1 LLISSFVCREFFL
14 PETKNS
20 IVCSIN
26 LISAISQGDGE
37 HAYSYGEAAAHT
49 GKVYYRIKQVD
60 KDGRTSYSQILT
72 VDSRQGGTVTVYP
85 NPGTGIM
92 SLNITD
98 RSLMNTVAK
107 LYNSDGR
114 ELQRINIR
122 QTVTM
127 ISLGNYVKGTYF
139 LRLSN
144 GETLK
149 LIKK

>member
-1 LLISSFVCREFFL
+1 
-14 PETKNS
+14 
-20 IVCSIN
+20 
-26 LISAISQGDGE
+26 
-37 HAYSYGEAAAHT
+37 
-49 GKVYYRIKQVD
+49 VD
-60 KDGRTSYSQILT
+60 KDGRTSYSQILI

-107 LYNSDGR
+107 LYSSDGP

-122 QTVTM
+122 QTITM

-149 LIKK
+149 LLKK